1 MIIKAEIGKGV
12 RNAKKIGLKEFKDLY
27 RKHIVKDFP
36 REERSNLNKFKKRIL
51 NGKEEAY
58 IYYEDGK
65 EKAYTIVAVL
75 NNYVLVSYLAVF
87 KEYRGKGI
95 GTKLLEEIK
104 ENFSNKN
111 GIILEVEDPNYS
123 VSKTDKIIREK
134 RIKFYGK
141 SNYKIVEN
149 IGISFYT
156 TVFKIMI
163 LNNSGKETEQKEIAE
178 ELSDF
183 YKNISKRYGETL
195 FFNIINNP

>member
-1 MIIKAEIGKGV
+1 M
-12 RNAKKIGLKEFKDLY
+12 
-27 RKHIVKDFP
+27 
-36 REERSNLNKFKKRIL
+36 
-51 NGKEEAY
+51 
-58 IYYEDGK
+58 
-65 EKAYTIVAVL
+65 
-75 NNYVLVSYLAVF
+75 AVF

-134 RIKFYGK
+134 RIKFYEK

-183 YKNISKRYGETL
+183 YKNIFKRYGETL